1 MTQALSFERLF
12 HFSQEFRSMSK
23 IRFVIV
29 AALLAAAAVPAAAQ
43 DPQPQG
49 QGGRGQGGGR
59 MMAALFQGI
68 TLTADQQTK
77 VDSITAKYMSVRQA
91 AMQDQSAD
99 QDARRAKMR
108 EIMRQQSDEI
118 KTVLTDDQKKVFEKN
133 LEDMRA
139 RMQQGG
145 GRPPQQR

>member
-1 MTQALSFERLF
+1 
-12 HFSQEFRSMSK
+12 MSK

-29 AALLAAAAVPAAAQ
+29 AALVVAAAVPAAAQ
-43 DPQPQG
+43 DAP

-68 TLTADQQTK
+68 TLSAEHQTK
-77 VDSITAKYMSVRQA
+77 VDSITAKYMGVRQA
-91 AMQDQSAD
+91 AMQDQGAD
-99 QDARRAKMR
+99 RDAGRAKMR
-108 EIMRQQSDEI
+108 EIMQQQSDDI
-118 KTVLTDDQKKVFEKN
+118 KSVLTDDQKKVFDKN
-133 LEDMRA
+133 VEGMRA